1 MDRKSFI
8 DLIDSEQDEHVK
20 LLQAFVR
27 APSTNPPGDTLEAA
41 NVLRE
46 YLERQGVPVGVIA
59 PQGASKPNLV
69 EDFACGEDD
78 DGDSSGNGGGRRVVM
93 NGHIDVFPVDE
104 SRGEAGGR
112 LGSRWLLGND
122 GDRDRWEGGRHDRRG
137 TGRSTV
143 GEVRRKGH
151 APRDLHRHDKG
162 TAHGAYTHV
171 SEGGE
176 PGGFEARRPGRSR
189 SRRTSNPDLDRS
201 IVDHMGPAGGEGPR
215 LDEITGKGASEDM
228 LRPTVNVGVMRGGGI
243 KVNMIP
249 DRCAVEVDVVLRYV
263 DGVLDRRG
271 FKDQARGVKV
281 EYAVQEAASNP
292 SSHGAVDHEMIARLA
307 GAGEEVTGRESL
319 AVPGL
324 GATDAKF
331 WRSHGVPAFVYGVG
345 PRTMAAAVD
354 DRVGVDEFV
363 SVVKVHAAAVW
374 DYLGGAQ

>member
-1 MDRKSFI
+1 MKRPEEDW
-8 DLIDSEQDEHVK
+8 EV
-20 LLQAFVR
+20 
-27 APSTNPPGDTLEAA
+27 
-41 NVLRE
+41 
-46 YLERQGVPVGVIA
+46 VG
-59 PQGASKPNLV
+59 
-69 EDFACGEDD
+69 F
-78 DGDSSGNGGGRRVVM
+78 SGTM
-93 NGHIDVFPVDE
+93 
-104 SRGEAGGR
+104 
-112 LGSRWLLGND
+112 
-122 GDRDRWEGGRHDRRG
+122 
-137 TGRSTV
+137 
-143 GEVRRKGH
+143 
-151 APRDLHRHDKG
+151 G
-162 TAHGAYTHV
+162 TAT
-171 SEGGE
+171 GGKGDVMIDAE
-176 PGGFEARRPGRSR
+176 PGGLPSGRFGEKGTLRRRGRTGWLRGSSTR
-189 SRRTSNPDLDRS
+189 PVKIEEDVHPDLDRS

-249 DRCAVEVDVVLRYV
+249 DRCAVEVDVRLPHRP
-263 DGVLDRRG
+263 DRGGRP
-271 FKDQARGVKV
+271 AV